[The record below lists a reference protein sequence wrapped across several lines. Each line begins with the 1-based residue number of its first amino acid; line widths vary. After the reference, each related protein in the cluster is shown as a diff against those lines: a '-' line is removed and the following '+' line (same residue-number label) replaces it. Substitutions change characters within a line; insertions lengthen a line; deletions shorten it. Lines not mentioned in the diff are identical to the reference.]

1 MMKMVSRS
9 VKQPKLNTPSSIE
22 ARMVNAMR
30 ERGAAGK
37 SPIKAFNS
45 IIMKFPK
52 IDACFEKVRVTFRK
66 FDKDGSGTIDLEEL
80 KECFR
85 QLRVSFTD
93 EEVKAFHQE
102 SDMDSSKGVD
112 FKEFIVV
119 LALVYL
125 LGKSNVGPSKSRI
138 GLPELEA
145 TFDTIVDAYLFFD
158 KDGDGYV
165 SKAEIIAATSE
176 FSGKRSNDQIGI
188 KRFEEMDWDKDG
200 LITFK
205 EFLFAFTN
213 WVGVK
218 DDEEDEDE

>member
-1 MMKMVSRS
+1 MGSKVG
-9 VKQPKLNTPSSIE
+9 KQKKLNGPSPIE
-22 ARMVNAMR
+22 LRMVNAMR

-37 SPIKAFNS
+37 SSIKAFNS

-52 IDACFEKVRVTFRK
+52 IDATFEKVRVTFRR
-66 FDKDGSGTIDLEEL
+66 FDKDGSGTIDLNEL

-85 QLRVSFTD
+85 QLKVSFSD

-125 LGKSNVGPSKSRI
+125 LGKCNEGTSRSRI

-165 SKAEIIAATSE
+165 SKAEIIAATNE
-176 FSGKRSNDQIGI
+176 FSSGKNVNDQIGI
-188 KRFEEMDWDKDG
+188 KRFEEMDWDRNG

-218 DDEEDEDE
+218 EDGEDEDD

>member
-1 MMKMVSRS
+1 MLRFSKSA
-9 VKQPKLNTPSSIE
+9 KQQKINTPSTIE
-22 ARMVNAMR
+22 ARMVAAMR
-30 ERGAAGK
+30 ERWAAGK
-37 SPIKAFNS
+37 SSIKAFNS

-52 IDACFEKVRVTFRK
+52 IDATFEKVRGTFRK
-66 FDKDGSGTIDLEEL
+66 FDKDNSGTIDLEEL

-85 QLRVSFTD
+85 QLKVSFTD
-93 EEVKAFHQE
+93 DEVKAFHQE

-125 LGKSNVGPSKSRI
+125 LGRANAGPSKSRI

-176 FSGKRSNDQIGI
+176 FSGKRSNDQIGV

-200 LITFK
+200 TITFK

-218 DDEEDEDE
+218 DDDEDED